1 MNYNMKR
8 AILANVG
15 FVWAFAI
22 ILSITAFI
30 NGGTAYGIRAVILTA
45 ASASIGTLISRL
57 PINMILRGE
66 VLIFIP
72 FLAAIGMSAVN
83 GGLSRMFNIYFL
95 ALIMQALYFNIK
107 LMLSFG
113 IFSSTLLTVLYVVN
127 SEFLLEPGLG
137 LGDFIPRI
145 SAYICAFLVLT
156 LLSKWGQETIVEAKS
171 ESAQS
176 KEAFNQL
183 QTVFDKIN
191 QTSTQM
197 DHSALNA
204 SDQMGQCLASSVE
217 INDAIGALS
226 KRIDYTSENLI
237 AAKNSVQL
245 SGVKVKETF
254 ALMHELKQL
263 FATVTDN
270 VSDSG
275 QALSK
280 MDDQMAVMNQAITQS
295 FETINS
301 LSTKM
306 DAIYSFLDG
315 IAAISNQTNLL
326 ALNASIEAARA
337 GEHGKGFAV
346 VAQEI
351 RKLSEESGQFAEG
364 IRKITAEFID
374 STREA
379 VTQSTLGQ
387 EAMAHGHDSMST
399 LSANYDNMKASFH
412 VVDTA
417 LASEAK
423 LIEAIY
429 NQFEFI
435 ETVIEEASDTLLSN
449 TVKFQEIGAITLEQM
464 SAAETINDDV
474 KSITHLSSELTA
486 LAKRA

>member
-1 MNYNMKR
+1 MKR
-8 AILANVG
+8 AIMANVG
-15 FVWAFAI
+15 FVWAFAF

-30 NGGTAYGIRAVILTA
+30 NGGMAYGLRAVMLTV
-45 ASASIGTLISRL
+45 ASATIGTIISRL
-57 PINMILRGE
+57 PINAIVKGE
-66 VLIFIP
+66 VIILIP

-113 IFSSTLLTVLYVVN
+113 IFSSTLLTLLYAVN
-127 SEFLLEPGLG
+127 PELLLEPGLG

-145 SAYICAFLVLT
+145 SAYVCAFLVLT
-156 LLSKWGQETIVEAKS
+156 LLSKWGQETILEAKS

-176 KEAFNQL
+176 IEAFNQL

-197 DHSALNA
+197 DHRTLNA
-204 SDQMGQCLASSVE
+204 SVQMGQCLASSVE
-217 INDAIGALS
+217 INDAINALS
-226 KRIDYTSENLI
+226 KRIDFTSENLI
-237 AAKNSVQL
+237 AAKNSAQL

-254 ALMHELKQL
+254 ELMNELKQL
-263 FATVTDN
+263 FATVDEN
-270 VSDSG
+270 VSNSG
-275 QALSK
+275 HALLK
-280 MDDQMAVMNQAITQS
+280 MDEQMIVMNQAITQS
-295 FETINS
+295 FDTINT

-351 RKLSEESGQFAEG
+351 RKLSEESGLFAEG

-379 VTQSTLGQ
+379 VSQATLGQ
-387 EAMAHGHDSMST
+387 VAMAHGHDNMTT
-399 LSANYDNMKASFH
+399 LNSNYDSMKASFH
-412 VVDTA
+412 VVNTA

-423 LIEAIY
+423 LIEAIH

-435 ETVIEEASDTLLSN
+435 ENVIEEASDTLLSN
-449 TVKFQEIGAITLEQM
+449 TEKFQEISTITQEQM
-464 SAAETINDDV
+464 TAAETINNDV
-474 KSITHLSSELTA
+474 KNITHLSKELTA
-486 LAKRA
+486 LAKRT